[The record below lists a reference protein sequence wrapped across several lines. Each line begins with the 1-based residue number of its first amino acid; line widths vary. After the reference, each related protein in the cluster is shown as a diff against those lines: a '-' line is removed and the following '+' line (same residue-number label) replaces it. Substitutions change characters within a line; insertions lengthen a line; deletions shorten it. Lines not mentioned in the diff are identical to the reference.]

1 MNKDKVQ
8 IFDTTLRD
16 GEQVPGCKL
25 DTAQKLII
33 ASRLDEMGVD
43 IIEAGFP
50 VSSPGDFL
58 SVSEIS
64 KIVKNATVCGL
75 TRAVKNDIDVAAQA
89 LQYAKKPRIH
99 TGIGTSES
107 HIVHK
112 LNTTKEDII
121 ARAKAAV
128 AHAKSY
134 VEDVEF
140 YAEDAGRTDNAFLA
154 QVCEEVIKSGATV
167 LNIPDT
173 TGYCLPD
180 EYGAKIKY
188 LKENVKGIDN
198 VIIVPPTYGMYEV
211 SANIND
217 VQLKRVNLT
226 EDYQL
231 NLEGIAEAIDKN
243 TKLIFICSP
252 NNPTGNSINR
262 EDIETILANF
272 NGIVVVDEAYI
283 NFSRQKTFIQELT
296 EYANLV
302 VLQTLSKAW
311 GLAALRVGMAFASE
325 EIIEVFNRVKPP
337 YNINE
342 ASQTLAL
349 EALQNTEQV
358 NDWIKQTLKERD
370 HLVLTLKKFDFV
382 IDIYPSDA
390 NFILVKTTNANSIYD
405 FLVSQGIIVRNRN
418 KVELCEG
425 CLRITVGTPLENEIL
440 INTLKSFEG

>member
-1 MNKDKVQ
+1 MFELDKIIRQ
-8 IFDTTLRD
+8 NIKNLKPYSSARD
-16 GEQVPGCKL
+16 EFKGEASVYL
-25 DTAQKLII
+25 DANENAFGSPLPQAYHRYPDPMQYAVKM
-33 ASRLDEMGVD
+33 RL
-43 IIEAGFP
+43 
-50 VSSPGDFL
+50 
-58 SVSEIS
+58 SEIKGVPARNIFLGNGS
-64 KIVKNATVCGL
+64 DEAI
-75 TRAVKNDIDVAAQA
+75 DILFRSFCNPGV
-89 LQYAKKPRIH
+89 
-99 TGIGTSES
+99 
-107 HIVHK
+107 
-112 LNTTKEDII
+112 
-121 ARAKAAV
+121 
-128 AHAKSY
+128 
-134 VEDVEF
+134 
-140 YAEDAGRTDNAFLA
+140 
-154 QVCEEVIKSGATV
+154 
-167 LNIPDT
+167 
-173 TGYCLPD
+173 
-180 EYGAKIKY
+180 
-188 LKENVKGIDN
+188 DN

-370 HLVLTLKKFDFV
+370 HLVLTLKNFDFV
-382 IDIYPSDA
+382 LDIYPSDA

-418 KVELCEG
+418 KVELCED